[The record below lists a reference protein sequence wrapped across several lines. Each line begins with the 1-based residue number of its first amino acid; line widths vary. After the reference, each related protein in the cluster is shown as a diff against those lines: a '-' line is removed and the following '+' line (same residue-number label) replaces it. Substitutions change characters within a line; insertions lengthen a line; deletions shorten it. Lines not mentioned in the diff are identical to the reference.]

1 MSKKLKHKLV
11 NLFLQLYTRRRD
23 FSHSV
28 TAFKQLETI
37 DFRNIVIYS
46 TTALGDFLM
55 NTPAI
60 HEVRKRFPDA
70 RITVVSGNKMA
81 PYIRTGIGKDWDD
94 VVCWNSK
101 VHTVLKLVRDL
112 KAHGTP
118 DLILIMHSHNPY
130 DYLSAV
136 MTGAPFVFRCN
147 HSASPCA
154 LIEPWLTNFSGYGHR
169 HSVQARLDLITPL
182 GCRFTDKS
190 VEMHVPCDVTK
201 VPSSVKRVGFQ
212 MGASS
217 EERRWPVANFVIL
230 TRYLLTR
237 YSDLNIVLVGAPNE
251 IHLSDE
257 FFSLLEPEFH
267 NRIEP
272 LIGKTTI
279 EELTQVIN
287 NLDLL
292 VTNDTGTMHLAFALK
307 IPSISLHVST
317 YPQFTG
323 PYQNYELHEV
333 VSGFASKLL
342 RNEGEHEMSA
352 ISVDSV
358 IEATIKSLS
367 AQGIMPQNNPE

>member
-23 FSHSV
+23 FSHSI
-28 TAFKQLETI
+28 TAFKQLKTI

-101 VHTVLKLVRDL
+101 VNTVLKLVRDL

-130 DYLSAV
+130 DYLSAI

-147 HSASPCA
+147 HPSTPRAF
-154 LIEPWLTNFSGYGHR
+154 IEPWLTNYIGSGHR
-169 HSVQARLDLITPL
+169 HTIQSRLDLIAPL
-182 GCRFTDKS
+182 QCQFTDS
-190 VEMHVPCDVTK
+190 SIEMHVPCDVTK
-201 VPSSVKRVGFQ
+201 EPSPWHNVGFQ

-217 EERRWPVANFVIL
+217 AERCWPVSHFVQLATALMSADDKI
-230 TRYLLTR
+230 R
-237 YSDLNIVLVGAPNE
+237 IVLFGSPGEV
-251 IHLSDE
+251 HLSE
-257 FFSLLEPEFH
+257 QFMALLPAEFH
-267 NRIEP
+267 HRTES
-272 LIGKTTI
+272 LTGKTSMT
-279 EELTQVIN
+279 ELTQAVN
-287 NLDLL
+287 NVDVL
-292 VTNDTGTMHLAFALK
+292 VTGDTGTMHIAIALK
-307 IPSISLHVST
+307 VRTVSLFVSAAAHA
-317 YPQFTG
+317 TG
-323 PYQNYELHEV
+323 PYQDPHLHRV
-333 VSGFASKLL
+333 VTGFTSPLL
-342 RNEGEHEMSA
+342 TPPGSHEMA
-352 ISVDSV
+352 VISTDRIITAVTDALNDV
-358 IEATIKSLS
+358 YPDIRKH
-367 AQGIMPQNNPE
+367 

>member
-101 VHTVLKLVRDL
+101 VNTVTKLVRDL

-130 DYLSAV
+130 DYLSAI

-147 HSASPCA
+147 HPTNPYM
-154 LIEPWLTNFSGYGHR
+154 ERWLTNSTRFAHR
-169 HSVQARLDLITPL
+169 HSVQVRLDLITPL
-182 GCRFTDKS
+182 GCRFTEKS
-190 VEMHVPCDVTK
+190 VEMRIPCEVTK
-201 VPSSVKRVGFQ
+201 VSSPVRRVGFQ

-217 EERRWPVANFVIL
+217 EERRWPVANFVAL
-230 TRYLLTR
+230 ARCLLTR
-237 YSDLNIVLVGAPNE
+237 YRDLNIVLVGAPNE
-251 IHLSDE
+251 IHLSGE
-257 FFSLLEPEFH
+257 FFNLLEPEFH
-267 NRIEP
+267 SRIEP

-279 EELTQVIN
+279 EELTQTVN

-307 IPSISLHVST
+307 IPSVSMHVST
-317 YPQFTG
+317 CPQFTG
-323 PYQNYELHEV
+323 PYQDYELHEII
-333 VSGFASKLL
+333 SGFASKLL
-342 RNEGEHEMSA
+342 LNEGEHEMAS
-352 ISVDSV
+352 ISVDTV
-358 IEATIKSLS
+358 IKATVKSLS
-367 AQGIMPQNNPE
+367 TRGIFPVSEE